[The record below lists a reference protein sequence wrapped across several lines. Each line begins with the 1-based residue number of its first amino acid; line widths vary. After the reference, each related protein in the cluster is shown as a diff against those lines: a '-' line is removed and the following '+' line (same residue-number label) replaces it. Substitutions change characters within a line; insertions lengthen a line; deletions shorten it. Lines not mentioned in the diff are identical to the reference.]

1 MYFSFTICTMGE
13 LKMTEYAE
21 VVAKRKLY
29 LASEEWGNK
38 IAQHYVCSGDVG
50 DIGFG
55 MGYFIFFIWK
65 YVTQQILPA
74 LDKATRT
81 TIALIDRIRML
92 DNDMIRMDHKI
103 NTILELRDI
112 EKEKK
117 DE

>member
-1 MYFSFTICTMGE
+1 MYFSFTTCTMGE

-55 MGYFIFFIWK
+55 MGYFIYYNNGAVHKMEGTAISI
-65 YVTQQILPA
+65 VQ
-74 LDKATRT
+74 KANSIEQVMDDYGRH
-81 TIALIDRIRML
+81 L
-92 DNDMIRMDHKI
+92 NDSK
-103 NTILELRDI
+103 
-112 EKEKK
+112 
-117 DE
+117 